1 VNSENLPI
9 FYDFFNARD
18 TLAKK
23 INKQLV
29 ETGLLLWERE
39 NIY

>member
-1 VNSENLPI
+1 M
-9 FYDFFNARD
+9 FYDFFDKRD
-18 TLAKK
+18 ILAKK

-29 ETGLLLWERE
+29 EQGLLLWERE